1 MKIAKQKAYITKLFG
16 NERKY
21 DIWRLEWVRRR
32 KAMAKTNEDLSREIA
47 ELRNEVKQMKEI
59 VNMLFTIIVESE
71 DDEEEV
77 VFPGLSGNDTPR
89 LNN

>member
-1 MKIAKQKAYITKLFG
+1 
-16 NERKY
+16 
-21 DIWRLEWVRRR
+21 
-32 KAMAKTNEDLSREIA
+32 MAKTNEDLSREIT

-71 DDEEEV
+71 EDEEEV
-77 VFPGLSGNDTPR
+77 VFPGLGGNDTPR

>member
-1 MKIAKQKAYITKLFG
+1 
-16 NERKY
+16 
-21 DIWRLEWVRRR
+21 
-32 KAMAKTNEDLSREIA
+32 MAKTNEDLSREIT

-71 DDEEEV
+71 EDEEEV
-77 VFPGLSGNDTPR
+77 VFPGLGVNDTPR

>member
-1 MKIAKQKAYITKLFG
+1 
-16 NERKY
+16 
-21 DIWRLEWVRRR
+21 
-32 KAMAKTNEDLSREIA
+32 MAKTNEDLSREIT

-71 DDEEEV
+71 EDEEEEI
-77 VFPGLSGNDTPR
+77 FPGLTGNDSPR

>member
-1 MKIAKQKAYITKLFG
+1 
-16 NERKY
+16 
-21 DIWRLEWVRRR
+21 
-32 KAMAKTNEDLSREIA
+32 MAKTNEDLSREIT

-71 DDEEEV
+71 EEEEEV
-77 VFPGLSGNDTPR
+77 IFPGLGGNEMPR

>member
-1 MKIAKQKAYITKLFG
+1 
-16 NERKY
+16 
-21 DIWRLEWVRRR
+21 
-32 KAMAKTNEDLSREIA
+32 MAKTNEDLSREIT

-71 DDEEEV
+71 DDEEEE
-77 VFPGLSGNDTPR
+77 VFPGLSGNDMPR

>member
-1 MKIAKQKAYITKLFG
+1 
-16 NERKY
+16 
-21 DIWRLEWVRRR
+21 
-32 KAMAKTNEDLSREIA
+32 MAKTNEDLSREIT

-71 DDEEEV
+71 EDEEEE
-77 VFPGLSGNDTPR
+77 VFPGLSSNDMPR

>member
-1 MKIAKQKAYITKLFG
+1 
-16 NERKY
+16 
-21 DIWRLEWVRRR
+21 
-32 KAMAKTNEDLSREIA
+32 MAKTNEDLSREIT

-71 DDEEEV
+71 EDEEEV
-77 VFPGLSGNDTPR
+77 VFPGLGGNDAPR

>member
-1 MKIAKQKAYITKLFG
+1 
-16 NERKY
+16 
-21 DIWRLEWVRRR
+21 
-32 KAMAKTNEDLSREIA
+32 MAKTNEDLSREIA

-71 DDEEEV
+71 EEEEEAI
-77 VFPGLSGNDTPR
+77 FPGLGGAETPR

>member
-1 MKIAKQKAYITKLFG
+1 
-16 NERKY
+16 
-21 DIWRLEWVRRR
+21 
-32 KAMAKTNEDLSREIA
+32 MAKTNEDLSREIT

-71 DDEEEV
+71 EDEEEE
-77 VFPGLSGNDTPR
+77 VFPGLGGNDMPR